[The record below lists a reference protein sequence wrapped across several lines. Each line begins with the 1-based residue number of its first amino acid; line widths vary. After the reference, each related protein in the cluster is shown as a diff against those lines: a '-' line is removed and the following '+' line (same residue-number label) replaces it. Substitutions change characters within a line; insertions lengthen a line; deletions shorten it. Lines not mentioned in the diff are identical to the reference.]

1 VWNKD
6 SWKKPVKA
14 AAIAAKL
21 TDPVSAYTIRHSV
34 ITDLVTNGLDLL
46 TVAQLSGTS
55 VAMIEKH
62 YGHHRAD
69 HAAKALAGLAL

>member
-1 VWNKD
+1 MVEKTNQ
-6 SWKKPVKA
+6 SC
-14 AAIAAKL
+14 
-21 TDPVSAYTIRHSV
+21 IRA
-34 ITDLVTNGLDLL
+34 TNGLDLL

-55 VAMIEKH
+55 VDMIEKH